1 MKITDPVQA
10 RAFFD
15 ANTTTLLSPFLAR
28 DCTVARAAEQ
38 LKMTPSRMS
47 YWVKKLCAQGWLRSV
62 GHEITARHR
71 VALYRTLHDAYEI
84 PLSALGQADLLEVL
98 HSLQGSRFD
107 QLQRSIAKQAS
118 SRQAKLCVRFW
129 REGETTYYSTQDVLT
144 QQQAQ
149 GFISDF
155 RVLRL
160 SYAQRDEMHQEML
173 ALTHKYKALSDKNQ
187 PAKLIAYMGFAVDPE
202 PLQK

>member
-1 MKITDPVQA
+1 MKITDPDQA

-15 ANTTTLLSPFLAR
+15 TNITTLLSPFLAR

-47 YWVKKLCAQGWLRSV
+47 YWVNKLCAQGWLRSV
-62 GHEITARHR
+62 GHEVTARHR
-71 VALYRTLHDAYEI
+71 VALYRTVHDEYEI
-84 PLSALGQADLLEVL
+84 PLSALSQTDLLEVL
-98 HSLQGSRFD
+98 HSLQGTRFD

-118 SRQAKLCVRFW
+118 SRQAKLFVRFW
-129 REGETTYYSTQDVLT
+129 REGDITYYSTKDLLT

-155 RVLRL
+155 SVLRL
-160 SYAQRDEMHQEML
+160 SYAQRDAMHQEMID
-173 ALTHKYKALSDKNQ
+173 LTRKYQALSDKSQ
-187 PAKLIAYMGFAVDPE
+187 PAKLIAYMGFAADPA

>member
-1 MKITDPVQA
+1 MKITDPDQA

-15 ANTTTLLSPFLAR
+15 TNITTLLSPFLAR
-28 DCTVARAAEQ
+28 DCTVTRAAEQ

-47 YWVKKLCAQGWLRSV
+47 YWVKKLCVQGWLRAV

-71 VALYRTLHDAYEI
+71 VALYRTVHDEYEI
-84 PLSALGQADLLEVL
+84 PLSALSQADLLEVL
-98 HSLQGSRFD
+98 HSLQGTRFD

-118 SRQAKLCVRFW
+118 SRQAKLFVRFW
-129 REGETTYYSTQDVLT
+129 REGEITYYSTKDLLT

-155 RVLRL
+155 SVLRL
-160 SYAQRDEMHQEML
+160 SHAQRDAMHQEMI
-173 ALTHKYKALSDKNQ
+173 ALTRKYQTLSDKNQ
-187 PAKLIAYMGFAVDPE
+187 PAKLIAYMGFAADPA